1 MTLLLC
7 FKMNNVFER
16 DIEQLRRQFNE
27 RIEAMLTNFDDPT
40 VNDGEREGETRACE
54 CRGSRTECSLF

>member
-7 FKMNNVFER
+7 FKMSKVFER

-27 RIEAMLTNFDDPT
+27 RTEAMLTNLGDPT
-40 VNDGEREGETRACE
+40 VNDGESEGETRA
-54 CRGSRTECSLF
+54 L